1 MTTRGVPAAITM
13 RSRFLFGVVIS
24 LLCLASG
31 CDLKVTSIATRG
43 PGVLSAVKGE
53 WRGTWLSGDTGQSGS
68 LTLRIQEF
76 DQQPVV
82 AATFTNACLLSPNYQ
97 LVMLG
102 ESVTLQLDGIPILV
116 AQFTSTDQ
124 LVGSYSCQQD
134 SGTWSAARLGSL
146 PDPLDLSGTWQGTA
160 MIAGVAEYP
169 VLVELEQFVRNGRIE
184 LEGFAELQG
193 LLPFQLPLAGNAI
206 FRTTNFEL
214 VLQTNAGFEPSM
226 VFAGI
231 GDREP
236 LQVGFGLIQ
245 TLGAQAAPFQ
255 QAAFQIAKHKS

>member
-1 MTTRGVPAAITM
+1 M
-13 RSRFLFGVVIS
+13 
-24 LLCLASG
+24 
-31 CDLKVTSIATRG
+31 
-43 PGVLSAVKGE
+43 
-53 WRGTWLSGDTGQSGS
+53 
-68 LTLRIQEF
+68 
-76 DQQPVV
+76 
-82 AATFTNACLLSPNYQ
+82 
-97 LVMLG
+97 
-102 ESVTLQLDGIPILV
+102 
-116 AQFTSTDQ
+116 
-124 LVGSYSCQQD
+124 
-134 SGTWSAARLGSL
+134 
-146 PDPLDLSGTWQGTA
+146 
-160 MIAGVAEYP
+160 
-169 VLVELEQFVRNGRIE
+169 RNGRIE